1 MKDNYDK
8 VVELWKSFEIKDSKD
23 LESHLESFSRR
34 FAYHS
39 GAIKN
44 SQITFHDTLS
54 IFDHDRVI
62 GYTGSLRTIREIDN
76 LKDAY
81 RLILRCFEEKR
92 PLNLD
97 LVCEMHY
104 EITKWTNKEHC
115 EKVNLHDRSFPM
127 SEATLSLQKDIHE
140 LMEIG
145 SSTPLLSAAWFLAK
159 FEFAHIFKDGNGR
172 TGRALMNYYLISNGH
187 PPIII
192 HVEDQQYYYDA
203 LHKFYTK
210 SDLSS
215 LIEFLKN
222 QAIKTW
228 KASVKRHEISRQY
241 ELGEITNASHP
252 VKKYGLKSILEN
264 GSKLTNKYKMSLQD
278 NIFFAK
284 RNLVDSIWKEAVIE
298 GIDISFPATK
308 EIFEGRTVVGLSV
321 KDTIAISNLKLAW
334 QFILDNIE
342 QPVDLAYIQQVNQAI
357 GATIINNCGQL
368 RHFPVS
374 IGGTNWRPELP
385 DPDKATATIK
395 EIMAQEPGE
404 ERALHMFSYLCRTQL
419 FCDGNK
425 RTAQLVANKMLIADG
440 AGILA
445 IPTDHKQ
452 DFGILSVDF
461 YETGNDTKLL
471 AFLDETSIGGIFPN
485 PERERQIA
493 EHNLEIDNH

>member
-8 VVELWKSFEIKDSKD
+8 IVELWKSFEIKDSKD

-39 GAIKN
+39 GAIEN
-44 SQITFHDTLS
+44 SEITFHDTLD
-54 IFDHDRVI
+54 IFERDRVV
-62 GYTGSLRTIREIDN
+62 GYTGSLRTLHEIDN

-81 RLILRCFEEKR
+81 KLMLRCFEEKR

-115 EKVNLHDRSFPM
+115 EKVNLHDYPFPI
-127 SEATLSLQKDIHE
+127 SEAELGLQKDITE
-140 LMEIG
+140 LMEMG
-145 SSTPLLSAAWFLAK
+145 SSTPLLSAACFLAK
-159 FEFAHIFKDGNGR
+159 FDFAHIFKDGNVR

-192 HVEDQQYYYDA
+192 HAEDQQCYYDA

-210 SDLSS
+210 VELSP

-222 QAIKTW
+222 QTIKTW
-228 KASVKRHEISRQY
+228 KFSIKRHGVSRQR
-241 ELGEITNASHP
+241 ELKKNDNASHP
-252 VKKYGLKSILEN
+252 VRKYGLKSILENLEN

-298 GIDISFPATK
+298 GINISFP
-308 EIFEGRTVVGLSV
+308 
-321 KDTIAISNLKLAW
+321 
-334 QFILDNIE
+334 
-342 QPVDLAYIQQVNQAI
+342 
-357 GATIINNCGQL
+357 
-368 RHFPVS
+368 
-374 IGGTNWRPELP
+374 
-385 DPDKATATIK
+385 ATIK

-404 ERALHMFSYLCRTQL
+404 ERALHMFSYLCRAQL
-419 FCDGNK
+419 FYDGNK

-445 IPTDHKQ
+445 IPTDRKQ
-452 DFGILSVDF
+452 DFGILLVDF
-461 YETGNDTKLL
+461 YETGDDTNLL

-485 PERERQIA
+485 LERERQIT
-493 EHNLEIDNH
+493 EHDLEIDNH